1 MALNIKP
8 LFALDH
14 PPVSF
19 PDKPVELNASS
30 GELDMNK
37 ENLHKSHLREKEEDE
52 LYHNEDVIKKK
63 LHLRRLDTI

>member
-19 PDKPVELNASS
+19 PEKPVELNTSS

-37 ENLHKSHLREKEEDE
+37 ENLHKDHLREKEEDDV
-52 LYHNEDVIKKK
+52 YHNEEALKKK
-63 LHLRRLDTI
+63 LNLRRLNSI